1 MAINS
6 FVPPKKL
13 RYGSSHH
20 PELIIGNPFKVTKT
34 RVSIR
39 NISEHYALVSHVEPK
54 SFLEAGKDAKW
65 ILAIQDEL
73 NQLERNDV
81 WELVP
86 RPIIQSIIGTK
97 WFLGTILF
105 IFFIRV

>member
-20 PELIIGNPFKVTKT
+20 PELIISNPFKVIKI
-34 RVSIR
+34 RVYIR
-39 NISEHYALVSHVEPK
+39 NISEHYALVSHIEPK
-54 SFLEAGKDAKW
+54 LFLEVGKDAKW

-73 NQLERNDV
+73 NQFERNGV

-86 RPIIQSIIGTK
+86 KPRY
-97 WFLGTILF
+97 
-105 IFFIRV
+105 

>member
-1 MAINS
+1 
-6 FVPPKKL
+6 
-13 RYGSSHH
+13 
-20 PELIIGNPFKVTKT
+20 
-34 RVSIR
+34 
-39 NISEHYALVSHVEPK
+39 
-54 SFLEAGKDAKW
+54 LEAGKDAKW